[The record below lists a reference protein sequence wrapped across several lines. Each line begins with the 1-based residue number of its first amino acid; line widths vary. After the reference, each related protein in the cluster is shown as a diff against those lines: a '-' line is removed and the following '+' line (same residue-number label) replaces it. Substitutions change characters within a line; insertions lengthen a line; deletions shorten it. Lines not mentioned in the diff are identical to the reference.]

1 MKVAEI
7 CFLFFIY
14 AFLGWTVEVIYAA
27 VTRGVLENRGFLR
40 GPLCPIYGVG
50 VLVVIGLLWPVKD
63 NLLLLFVC
71 SVLAT
76 TTLELVT
83 GFLMKT
89 FFHHMWWDYSKE
101 PLNFHGYIC
110 LRFSLIWGLA
120 CVFVV
125 AIFHPWLQGMVD
137 KIPQTAMIVSV
148 SVMGAVFVA
157 DLIVTLLCLVKLNK
171 TLTALDELSHF
182 MQGGSDLLTKGVA
195 GGTLKLK
202 SAGQKAKEEAAAV
215 QKSVSEKSEQLM
227 NKAARYARRFL
238 NAFPT
243 LRSTKHPVLLDS
255 LRGMLKK
262 KKPASAPGTA
272 DAALANEAAASAD
285 AVSADAAPSAASGAA
300 MPELL
305 PEERALPA
313 SAEDKD
319 AANGASDGPRAV

>member
-202 SAGQKAKEEAAAV
+202 SAGQKAKEEATAV

-262 KKPASAPGTA
+262 KKPSASRTA
-272 DAALANEAAASAD
+272 DAALTNEAAASAD
-285 AVSADAAPSAASGAA
+285 AVSADAAPSAANGAA
-300 MPELL
+300 MSELL